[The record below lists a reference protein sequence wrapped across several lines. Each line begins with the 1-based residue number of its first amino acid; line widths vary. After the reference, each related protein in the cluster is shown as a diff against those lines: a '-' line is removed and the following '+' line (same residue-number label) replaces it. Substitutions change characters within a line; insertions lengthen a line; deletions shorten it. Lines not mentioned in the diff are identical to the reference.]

1 MGNGKWGHLHTFR
14 SLPQFEF
21 TARDGLIL
29 FRAELFHVEH
39 CSLVIGFRFQI

>member
-21 TARDGLIL
+21 TARGGVCLS
-29 FRAELFHVEH
+29 RAELFHVEH
-39 CSLVIGFRFQI
+39 CSPILDF